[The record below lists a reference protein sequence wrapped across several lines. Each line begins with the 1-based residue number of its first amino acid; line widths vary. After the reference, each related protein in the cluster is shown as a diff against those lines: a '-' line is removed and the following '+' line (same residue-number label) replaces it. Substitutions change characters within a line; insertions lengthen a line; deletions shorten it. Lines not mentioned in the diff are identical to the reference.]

1 MNLAATRRAAAHVAA
16 VGGHE
21 LWLAPLLR
29 RRPWFDNMASWQRH
43 SSAALASWFVVAS
56 CQRHSAAAFSYGSAW
71 WCLQRHLIITPIP
84 GGGDEPAPLV
94 SLAIDV
100 TPRRLAV
107 LTLQVDTVAAVV
119 VEVGSSSSGRRSS
132 SCCCTN
138 NCATASPCCHC
149 SMVGRRSLCWG
160 MSLPHPRRRCYCCSP
175 LRCLP
180 SSSSSSSAS
189 GNIKVLA
196 SNGGG
201 ACVVVV
207 WCCQ

>member
-29 RRPWFDNMASWQRH
+29 RRPWVYNMASWQRH
-43 SSAALASWFVVAS
+43 RSAALASWFVVAS

-107 LTLQVDTVAAVV
+107 LSLQVDTVAAVV
-119 VEVGSSSSGRRSS
+119 VVE
-132 SCCCTN
+132 
-138 NCATASPCCHC
+138 
-149 SMVGRRSLCWG
+149 MV
-160 MSLPHPRRRCYCCSP
+160 
-175 LRCLP
+175 
-180 SSSSSSSAS
+180 A
-189 GNIKVLA
+189 
-196 SNGGG
+196 
-201 ACVVVV
+201 VVVV
-207 WCCQ
+207 DVVVVAVVQIIVPPPRLAVTAVRWADDRCAGA